1 MELPYPAHDQEGKYS
16 ASALSCQDQDGK
28 YITITFWEKKEDEE
42 HIERNVNISD
52 VEKSKG
58 KKGEREIH
66 TETEK
71 EGEATGMKEDRGKDE
86 IREECAG

>member
-1 MELPYPAHDQEGKYS
+1 
-16 ASALSCQDQDGK
+16 
-28 YITITFWEKKEDEE
+28 
-42 HIERNVNISD
+42 

-66 TETEK
+66 TEIEK